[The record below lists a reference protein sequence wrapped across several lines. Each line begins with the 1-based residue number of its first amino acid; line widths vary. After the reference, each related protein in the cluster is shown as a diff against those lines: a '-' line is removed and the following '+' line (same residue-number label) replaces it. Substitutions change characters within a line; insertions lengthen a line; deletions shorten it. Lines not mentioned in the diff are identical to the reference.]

1 MTDLPITD
9 IINGVAIPYS
19 ESIDGTL
26 ILWQIPLDKQKVDEA
41 LVKSDE

>member
-26 ILWQIPLDKQKVDEA
+26 YFMANTFWISKKLMKLW
-41 LVKSDE
+41 